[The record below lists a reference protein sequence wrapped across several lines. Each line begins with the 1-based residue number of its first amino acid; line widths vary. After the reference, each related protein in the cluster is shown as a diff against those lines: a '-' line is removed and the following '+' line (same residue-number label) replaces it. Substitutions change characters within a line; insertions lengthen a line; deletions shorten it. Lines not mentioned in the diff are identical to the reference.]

1 MILVVNIFY
10 FLVFQDLD
18 GMLDT
23 RYSQFGRQA
32 PVSPPSIGSI
42 DLKVL
47 VDYYFK
53 ENTKKMKKNS
63 SGFQYM
69 DEKSYRSHS
78 DFDEKN
84 FNVIGN
90 INHLNDRYKT
100 ELCRP
105 FTEEGQCKYGSKCQ
119 YAHGTHELRPTFR
132 HMKHKTKLCHK
143 YHTTGFC
150 NYGSRCTYIHN
161 EEDDINNKVNS
172 ISPPPMPVANNA
184 FSFPPLVR
192 LPSISSSSSSDS
204 TSNSFES
211 RNSSP
216 ISFEGNNFNF
226 AASPYFVANE
236 RAMNLPQY
244 SV

>member
-1 MILVVNIFY
+1 MSSKSAAYPVKPRSLLN
-10 FLVFQDLD
+10 QDLD
-18 GMLDT
+18 GILNE
-23 RYSQFGRQA
+23 RFIYNRQA
-32 PVSPPSIGSI
+32 PGSPPVI

-47 VDYYFK
+47 VDNYFR
-53 ENTKKMKKNS
+53 ENSKRIKKNVGYLWDEKTS
-63 SGFQYM
+63 MCNSKDF
-69 DEKSYRSHS
+69 DEKSYSVVS
-78 DFDEKN
+78 SATQ
-84 FNVIGN
+84 
-90 INHLNDRYKT
+90 LNDRYKT

-143 YHTTGFC
+143 FHSTGFC

-161 EEDDINNKVNS
+161 EEDDMNNKVNS
-172 ISPPPMPVANNA
+172 ISPPPISVANNA

-216 ISFEGNNFNF
+216 ISFDGNNFTF
-226 AASPYFVANE
+226 APSPYFAANE